1 MSKVT
6 VKSKDESGKAPAP
19 APRETASPLTDL
31 RSEIDRLFSEFSGR
45 FPTLGGGR
53 SLFDWEPWRV
63 STSLPGLAAPKV
75 DLSETDRGFEVVA
88 EIPGI
93 DPKDV
98 SVELKDD
105 VLTIS
110 GEKREEKE
118 EKKKDYHLSER
129 RFGSF
134 KRSFRLPSDVDFAKA
149 EAAFD
154 KGVLHVTLPKN
165 ADAKPKSHKIEVK
178 AK

>member
-6 VKSKDESGKAPAP
+6 VKTRDESGTAPAS

-45 FPTLGGGR
+45 FPTLTG
-53 SLFDWEPWRV
+53 SMFDWEPWRV

-75 DLSETDRGFEVVA
+75 DLSETDKGFEIVA

-134 KRSFRLPSDVDFAKA
+134 KRAFRLSSEVDSAKA
-149 EAAFD
+149 QAGFD
-154 KGVLHVTLPKN
+154 KGVLRITLPKN
-165 ADAKPKSHKIEVK
+165 ASAKPKAHRIEVK